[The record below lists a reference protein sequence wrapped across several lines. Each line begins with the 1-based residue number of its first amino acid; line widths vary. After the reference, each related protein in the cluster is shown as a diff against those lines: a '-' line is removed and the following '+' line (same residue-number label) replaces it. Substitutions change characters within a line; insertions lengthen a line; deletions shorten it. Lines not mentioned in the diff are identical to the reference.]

1 MLRNLC
7 MYLVPCHA
15 LLVCCAKPGHTRNMT
30 HTILWSILRE
40 DTCNI
45 ITYHAILRED
55 THSTIKYNTDT
66 ISGGGYTPCITN
78 RHTTLGIY
86 WEENRRGGALGI
98 AITSTLRCCPRKYLK
113 VFHVIQLI
121 QFDYITICVHSFA
134 TEYHGSGYEDNL
146 DCSQARPHESN

>member
-1 MLRNLC
+1 MDII
-7 MYLVPCHA
+7 H
-15 LLVCCAKPGHTRNMT
+15 HTIQYWGEGYAHHNYHTIWREDIHT
-30 HTILWSILRE
+30 AIKYHTILWE

-121 QFDYITICVHSFA
+121 QFDYITICVHSYA
-134 TEYHGSGYEDNL
+134 TEYHGSGYEDN
-146 DCSQARPHESN
+146 